1 MAKAEVVNRRI
12 VINLELQE
20 DEAKYLRDLTQNDL
34 SRQYTNASSRESD
47 ADRKIREEIFE
58 ELSIALKN
66 Q

>member
-1 MAKAEVVNRRI
+1 MAKAEVVNRRV

-20 DEAKYLRDLTQNDL
+20 EEAKYLRDLTQNDL
-34 SRQYTNASSRESD
+34 TTNYALATTNESKQ
-47 ADRKIREEIFE
+47 DRKIREEIFE